1 MEQLR
6 RPHERDV
13 MASGKKPTISARMQ
27 LDLRAVTCTCAFVYI
42 SNRVSPQV
50 PFLPVWPSSLRQCL
64 NATLCFHSYLASWGS
79 LRALCW
85 FAASPVL
92 RAQGSRHFPIFKPT
106 AFTEHMSNNW
116 MTHVTSAE
124 AERSSEELKLDS
136 RLVSE
141 RPKHNTQENNDK
153 HLGGGGCGS
162 ML

>member
-1 MEQLR
+1 
-6 RPHERDV
+6 
-13 MASGKKPTISARMQ
+13 MQ

-85 FAASPVL
+85 FAVSPVL
-92 RAQGSRHFPIFKPT
+92 RAQGSRHFPIFKPA
-106 AFTEHMSNNW
+106 AFREHMSNNW

-124 AERSSEELKLDS
+124 AEHSSEELKLDS

-141 RPKHNTQENNDK
+141 RPKQLTREQWQTPWGWGLWIHVIAPPTVPK
-153 HLGGGGCGS
+153 VIFV
-162 ML
+162 